1 MYGPVSLIFRA
12 GSWWGKPS
20 KEFLVLL
27 MQICLWFRKTKQT
40 KHLELGGEGKKK
52 RQFPNYVQPA
62 TKTQL
67 LLFKQTWLESARR
80 NTICSVEGNKESNSR

>member
-1 MYGPVSLIFRA
+1 MYGPVYLIFRA

-20 KEFLVLL
+20 KEILVSL
-27 MQICLWFRKTKQT
+27 MQICLWFRKTKQM
-40 KHLELGGEGKKK
+40 KHLELRGEEKK
-52 RQFPNYVQPA
+52 QFPNYVQPA

-80 NTICSVEGNKESNSR
+80 NTICSVEGNK